1 MIIRTDQGE
10 NILSINYLKKNWG
23 FITVAFSII
32 SGLFFTGLKI
42 GSYEKSLECKL
53 EQIKL
58 EQNCNDRVQQ
68 ESKNCKDAEILF
80 YKSRVDELEITINK
94 ISKNEK

>member
-23 FITVAFSII
+23 YITIVFSVI
-32 SGLFFTGLKI
+32 SGLFLTGLKI

-53 EQIKL
+53 EQIRF
-58 EQNCNDRVQQ
+58 EQSCNERVDK
-68 ESKNCKDAEILF
+68 ETKNCKDAEVLF
-80 YKSRVDELEITINK
+80 YKSRVDELENTIKN